1 MGQKICKCCQGNN
14 NEDDSSLTTQK
25 PKAMLDKDYD
35 SSYIIGNDED
45 MLGYYDFKNWQNL
58 PSEIKEKVA
67 ASKIQHTYK
76 KYKERCKY
84 NELKC
89 ELCTDEKAFIETK
102 LKEYNINKYQ
112 EIDSLNP
119 NFYITLKTE
128 EESTKKNYQSKL
140 LVKLITEIDPNTK
153 KPICQYETIYIGEVN
168 ILYQKNGKGTLYTP
182 NRKYDGFWKEDEMV
196 GIGRMTDL
204 VEESTVEGMFINSK
218 VNGNGKKF
226 TKVYT
231 YKGNFVE
238 DIFDG
243 EGEEET
249 DDYVYKGMFKNN
261 VKEGKGKVFY
271 KKSGEKYT
279 GEFKDNNI
287 NGYGKYQWSNKHIY
301 EGNFVLGKMHGKG
314 VYTWP
319 DGSIY
324 RGTYKNNIKEGYG
337 EFQKSNGKLFKGN
350 FINGKFDRENGK
362 VFVNGIERGIKTNSL
377 IEVMSK

>member
-1 MGQKICKCCQGNN
+1 M
-14 NEDDSSLTTQK
+14 
-25 PKAMLDKDYD
+25 
-35 SSYIIGNDED
+35 
-45 MLGYYDFKNWQNL
+45 
-58 PSEIKEKVA
+58 
-67 ASKIQHTYK
+67 
-76 KYKERCKY
+76 
-84 NELKC
+84 
-89 ELCTDEKAFIETK
+89 
-102 LKEYNINKYQ
+102 
-112 EIDSLNP
+112 
-119 NFYITLKTE
+119 LKTE

-140 LVKLITEIDPNTK
+140 LVKLITEIDPSTK

-218 VNGNGKKF
+218 LNGNGKKF

-271 KKSGEKYT
+271 KKSGEKYS

-319 DGSIY
+319 DGSVY
-324 RGTYKNNIKEGYG
+324 RGCYKNNIKEGYG

-350 FINGKFDRENGK
+350 FINGKFDKENGK
-362 VFVNGIERGIKTNSL
+362 VFVNGIERGIKTNL
-377 IEVMSK
+377 